1 MGQMAVIQY
10 LVNHPSAFIIR
21 PMTQTHLNHLQLLQL
36 ADSALPIGSTA
47 HSFGLETLAAAGRL
61 TTPQLAD
68 FFGDYIMEAGAV
80 EALYGRLAYRA
91 AALADERDF
100 EARWLDLNARL
111 SALKP
116 ARESRQA
123 SAMLG
128 KRFLH
133 LAGALIEPPS
143 PLLHWASASAMRA
156 GIDLHHATVFGVVG
170 QVLGI
175 DEELTVLA
183 YLQQNLA
190 GLISACQR
198 LLPLGQRQAAQLSWQ
213 LKPILIAAAQRSQ
226 DGNLD
231 GPAAYSCATLLDV
244 AGMQHPGLPTRL
256 FIS

>member
-1 MGQMAVIQY
+1 
-10 LVNHPSAFIIR
+10 
-21 PMTQTHLNHLQLLQL
+21 MTQSHLNHLQLLQL

-47 HSFGLETLAAAGRL
+47 HSFGLETLVAAGRL

-68 FFGDYIMEAGAV
+68 FFRDYIMEAGAV

-91 AALADERDF
+91 AVLADERDF
-100 EARWLDLNARL
+100 EARWLDLNTRL

-143 PLLHWASASAMRA
+143 SLLHLASASALRA

-198 LLPLGQRQAAQLSWQ
+198 LLPLGQRQAAQLAWQ
-213 LKPILIAAAQRSQ
+213 LKPTIIAAAQVSQ
-226 DGNLD
+226 DGDLD